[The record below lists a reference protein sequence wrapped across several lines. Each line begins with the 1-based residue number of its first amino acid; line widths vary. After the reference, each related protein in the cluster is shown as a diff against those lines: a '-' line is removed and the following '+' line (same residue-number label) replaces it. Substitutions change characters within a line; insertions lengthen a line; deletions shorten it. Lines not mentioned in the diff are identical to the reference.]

1 MTERRC
7 VSCWQVKERDDLIK
21 ITSNS
26 TNGNVVVNP
35 NSLTF
40 GRSAYLCY
48 NEACIEMA
56 FKKNKLAKHL
66 KTSIPNELK
75 GQLLDELRNN

>member
-7 VSCWQVKERDDLIK
+7 VSCWQVKDRQELIK
-21 ITSNS
+21 ITADSKS
-26 TNGNVVVNP
+26 SKVIINP
-35 NSLTF
+35 NSVTF

-48 NEACIEMA
+48 NKSCIESA

-66 KTSIPNELK
+66 KASIPNELK
-75 GQLLDELRNN
+75 GQLLDELRNS